1 MYAIGRFPLL
11 IVNTDHESG
20 ALPSQAVQRSPREVH
35 RVHPTCCKSSRIS
48 NISRRKKAVEL
59 QPGWAKA
66 LVRLGDAY
74 LASGQEAD
82 EANANSEGVQKAEG
96 LVKTGTLL
104 ICPFLIISEFLT
116 TRCHRGST
124 EIGFAPF
131 EVTIPGIELLYL
143 VNSCTNV
150 GLS

>member
-48 NISRRKKAVEL
+48 NIRRHIFTSCPIAEFSSALRKSLPHASEDLYSLTILSPCRRKKAVEL
-59 QPGWAKA
+59 QPGWAKGLA
-66 LVRLGDAY
+66 RLGDAY

-104 ICPFLIISEFLT
+104 ICPFLII
-116 TRCHRGST
+116 
-124 EIGFAPF
+124 
-131 EVTIPGIELLYL
+131 
-143 VNSCTNV
+143 
-150 GLS
+150 